1 MYSRCLCS
9 RGFEGPS
16 CELRQCPSAEA
27 WSMPFGERTPD
38 QDSAGFQS
46 SPHLDA
52 ECAGRGLCDRAT
64 GHCSCQFG
72 FEGAACERMSCPLG
86 APLHDGRLLP
96 CSGRGLCTDLARL
109 AHEFNY
115 WDFPRPTYTE
125 PWDKEKI
132 YGCLCDEGYSGYD
145 CSLSECAVGDD
156 PLERN
161 RGTKADFQRDPF
173 QAWRDTSTSTHVT
186 QNSRDHGTTSHAAPK
201 DLSTHVISDYSAPG
215 DRRVARGVELI
226 DVPLVNEVQLVYCQA
241 NSGWF
246 TLRLGTRV
254 SDRIDAKASALEMQ
268 RALESTLGVGPLK
281 VSFNNPEA
289 TQVCG
294 GTKGG
299 DGSRCVCPFSR
310 ILYSLSYFPTYCYE
324 KTC

>member
-1 MYSRCLCS
+1 MCSGRGECDVYSRCACS

-16 CELRQCPSAEA
+16 CALRTCPSAEA
-27 WSMPFGERTPD
+27 WGLLSGEHVPAES
-38 QDSAGFQS
+38 SAGFQS
-46 SPHLDA
+46 APHLDA
-52 ECAGRGLCDRAT
+52 VCAGRGLCDQST
-64 GHCSCQFG
+64 GHCACQFG
-72 FEGAACERMSCPLG
+72 FDGAACERMSCPLG
-86 APLHDGRLLP
+86 SPLHDGRLLP

-109 AHEFNY
+109 AHEFNF

-161 RGTKADFQRDPF
+161 RGTTVDFTRDPF
-173 QAWRDTSTSTHVT
+173 QAWRDSATTTFAAP
-186 QNSRDHGTTSHAAPK
+186 NSRDHGTASHAAPN
-201 DLSTHVISDYSAPG
+201 DLSTHVVSDYSAAG
-215 DRRVARGVELI
+215 DRRFKAGVDLI
-226 DVPLVNEVQLVYCQA
+226 GVPLVNEVQLIYCQA
-241 NSGWF
+241 ASGWF

-254 SDRIDAKASALEMQ
+254 SERIDATSSAIEVQQALEG
-268 RALESTLGVGPLK
+268 SLGVGPLS
-281 VSFNNPEA
+281 VAFTNPAA

-299 DGSRCVCPFSR
+299 GGTRCD
-310 ILYSLSYFPTYCYE
+310 IALSPR
-324 KTC
+324 